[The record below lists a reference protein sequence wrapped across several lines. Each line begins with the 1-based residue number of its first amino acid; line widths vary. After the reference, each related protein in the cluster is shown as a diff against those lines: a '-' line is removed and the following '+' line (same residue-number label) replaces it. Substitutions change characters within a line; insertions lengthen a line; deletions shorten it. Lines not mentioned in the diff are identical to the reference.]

1 MIVSFKED
9 NDWRR
14 NKPSGAIVSSLFPE
28 AYRDRLMAAQNNK
41 SNNYGAV
48 SEESPQIN
56 NGADGI
62 GGESCTAL
70 GQVVA
75 DLYPECTVFFA
86 DIAGFTHWSATRKP
100 VQVFCL
106 LEEIYTAIDKSA
118 KKYNVFK
125 VETIGDCSMAVTGL
139 PNLHALL
146 MSRFAL
152 DFLIQMNEIVTKLID
167 MASLY

>member
-14 NKPSGAIVSSLFPE
+14 NKPSSAIVSSFFPE

-86 DIAGFTHWSATRKP
+86 EIAGFTHWSATRKP

>member
-28 AYRDRLMAAQNNK
+28 VYRDRLMAAQNNK

-70 GQVVA
+70 GQVPRMYRLFRGNCW
-75 DLYPECTVFFA
+75 LYTLVGNA
-86 DIAGFTHWSATRKP
+86 KARAGFLFTRRN
-100 VQVFCL
+100 
-106 LEEIYTAIDKSA
+106 IYCD
-118 KKYNVFK
+118 
-125 VETIGDCSMAVTGL
+125 
-139 PNLHALL
+139 
-146 MSRFAL
+146 R
-152 DFLIQMNEIVTKLID
+152 
-167 MASLY
+167 